1 MSSDMSDMSDMSELE
16 KLVPAKEKKNSPED
30 IQEIKNSVDAM
41 EEVVSELQRESGL
54 SERDKVLVEALRTI
68 AKGLRKVVNK
78 EIEPE

>member
-1 MSSDMSDMSDMSELE
+1 MSDMSDMSELE